1 MGFSAILLRMSSNR
15 RHILGAYGESL
26 AAKFLEDLGY
36 EVVERNWRC
45 PQGELDLIARDKDA
59 WVFVEVKTR
68 RSQSANSGLEAVDEV
83 KQQRMRRAI
92 REWCR
97 VREVSSLRLRIDAI
111 SVFISGSVIR
121 FEHLKQVG

>member
-1 MGFSAILLRMSSNR
+1 MSSNR

-68 RSQSANSGLEAVDEV
+68 RSTSANSGLEAIDEV

-111 SVFISGSVIR
+111 SVFITGSVIR

>member
-1 MGFSAILLRMSSNR
+1 MSANR

-26 AAKFLEDLGY
+26 AAKYLEDLGY
-36 EVVERNWRC
+36 EIIERNWRC
-45 PQGELDLIARDKDA
+45 REGELDLIARERDS

-68 RSQSANSGLEAVDEV
+68 RSDSADDGFSAIDEL
-83 KQQRMRRAI
+83 KQQKIRRAI

-97 VREVSSLRLRIDAI
+97 VREVASLRLRIDAI
-111 SVFISGSVIR
+111 SVFISGSKIR